1 MLCDQHTVLTEW
13 DVLQLICGRQTKL
26 VKQAL
31 KAENPNPKSQNA
43 ATKTDDKTGEIQETK
58 AFKKYTEADGTTRQR
73 NTRAKQKRW
82 TGKEK
87 REDGD

>member
-1 MLCDQHTVLTEW
+1 MKKTSLEN
-13 DVLQLICGRQTKL
+13 IKL
-26 VKQAL
+26 K
-31 KAENPNPKSQNA
+31 NPNPKPQNA
-43 ATKTDDKTGEIQETK
+43 ATKTDDKTGETQETK
-58 AFKKYTEADGTTRQR
+58 AFKKSTEEDGTKR